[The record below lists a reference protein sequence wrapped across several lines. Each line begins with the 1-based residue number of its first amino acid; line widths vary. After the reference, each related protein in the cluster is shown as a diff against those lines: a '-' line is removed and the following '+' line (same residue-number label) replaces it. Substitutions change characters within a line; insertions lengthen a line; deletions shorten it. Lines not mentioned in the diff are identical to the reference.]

1 MNFAIMSSPFVA
13 AINGNTEQKCDNK
26 ENSVR
31 WHYHLQLSYISSSSI
46 YIKKKSETVLIE
58 ENII

>member
-31 WHYHLQLSYISSSSI
+31 WHYYLQL
-46 YIKKKSETVLIE
+46 
-58 ENII
+58 